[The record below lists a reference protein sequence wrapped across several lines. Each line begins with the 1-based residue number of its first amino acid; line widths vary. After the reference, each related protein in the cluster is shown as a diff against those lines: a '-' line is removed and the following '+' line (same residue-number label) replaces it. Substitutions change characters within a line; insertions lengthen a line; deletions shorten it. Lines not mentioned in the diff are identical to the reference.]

1 MKEFR
6 TRDGPYPI
14 RLLYETAEID
24 RICEDALRGSGRLPA
39 TPQPIEIDRFLEKFF
54 EVRVVYDDLG
64 EGAIG
69 CTVFNR
75 KGRVTGFLIS
85 NSIEADGTK
94 SGKRRARA
102 TLAHEGGHGLLHPRL
117 FMEDAGTGSLF
128 GGARDDSPRILCREQ
143 DVTPVGAKPVY
154 NGRWW
159 EWQANRAIAGLLLP
173 QKLVAA
179 AIASLL
185 SRDKII
191 HVLPEAKRG
200 EAETLTAEMFDVNPA
215 VARIRLQEMF
225 PPSQQISL

>member
-1 MKEFR
+1 VKEFP
-6 TRDGPYPI
+6 TRDGPYPV
-14 RLLYETAEID
+14 RLIYETAEID
-24 RICEDALRGSGRLPA
+24 RVCEDALRQSGCFPA
-39 TPQPIEIDRFLEKFF
+39 APQPIEIDRFLEKFF

-85 NSIEADGTK
+85 TSIEADGTE

-128 GGARDDSPRILCREQ
+128 GGTRDESPRILCRDQ
-143 DVTPVGAKPVY
+143 DVAPVGAKPAY
-154 NGRWW
+154 SGRWW

-173 QKLVAA
+173 QKLVTT
-179 AIASLL
+179 AITSMLN
-185 SRDKII
+185 RDKII
-191 HVLPEAKRG
+191 HVLPDDKRSQAEA
-200 EAETLTAEMFDVNPA
+200 LTAKTFDVNPA

-225 PPSQQISL
+225 PASQQISL